1 MNNLSVL
8 NTSNKRNSRG
18 QFAKGNQ
25 EGNRKGRP
33 KKGLAIT
40 DILNTKLDE
49 TTNGKT
55 QREAILEK
63 VIELALAGERWA
75 IEFIADRTE
84 GKALE
89 HVVQHKEHDVI
100 VIE

>member
-8 NTSNKRNSRG
+8 NTAKNRNSRG

-25 EGNRKGRP
+25 EGNRSGRP
-33 KKGLAIT
+33 KKGLAIA
-40 DILNTKLDE
+40 DILNSKLDE
-49 TTNGKT
+49 VEDGRTH
-55 QREAILEK
+55 REMILEK
-63 VIELALAGERWA
+63 VISLALAGERWA

-89 HVVQHKEHDVI
+89 RMVQHKEHDVI